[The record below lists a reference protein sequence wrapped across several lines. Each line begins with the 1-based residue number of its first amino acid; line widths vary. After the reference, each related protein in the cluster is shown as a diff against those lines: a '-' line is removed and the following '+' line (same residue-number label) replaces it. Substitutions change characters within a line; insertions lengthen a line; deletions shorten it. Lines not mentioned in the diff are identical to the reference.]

1 MILQLLFFGFLG
13 FMVVRSL
20 TTGTLRL
27 GGRYGT
33 TYVVHRAE
41 NPIRYWLSLGAFASA
56 VVFLAYESHQQR
68 IEDARST
75 RLQGNAEATTER
87 RRTTGPRGLT
97 DLPPEIA
104 AYRDSGFALY
114 RAKQYAAAVAQFDQ
128 VIAWTRDDAQL
139 FYWRG
144 RAHWHL
150 DRTDLALRDMQR
162 AAALD
167 SASGDVKEDLERLTR
182 IEARRRGPGR

>member
-13 FMVVRSL
+13 FMVVRAL
-20 TTGTLRL
+20 TTGTMRL
-27 GGRYGT
+27 GGRYGGP
-33 TYVVHRAE
+33 YVVRRAE
-41 NPIRYWLSLGAFASA
+41 QPIRYWLSVSAFASA
-56 VVFLAYESHQQR
+56 VVFLAYESFDRR
-68 IEDARST
+68 IEDEPST

-87 RRTTGPRGLT
+87 RLTSGPRGLT

-114 RAKQYAAAVAQFDQ
+114 RAKQYVAAIAQFDQ

-144 RAHWHL
+144 RGHWHL

-167 SASGDVKEDLERLTR
+167 SASTDVKEDLEQLTR
-182 IEARRRGPGR
+182 IEARRHGGR